1 VEPDKDRVTDRV
13 GLALGVGPLPDRS
26 VSRTGTGFHT
36 RSMVKVEDG
45 CDAGCS
51 YCIVPLVRGE
61 PHPSSF
67 ESVVSEVRTLV
78 DAGTVEVVLT
88 GVNIGRYGD
97 SGRDL
102 ADLVRAV
109 ADTGVPR
116 LRLSSIEPQDL
127 DARLIE
133 TLASLEAFCPHL
145 HVPLQSGSDR
155 VLTAMCRSYDAD
167 AFRRTIVFRF
177 SSRRGTAA
185 AEMTGVVPLDL
196 RRSRATELRGLG
208 DRLRLAYM
216 ESRLGEHA
224 DVLIERAAEDRGEGT
239 TRDYLK
245 VTVARSGLAIGA
257 VEDVVL
263 RSVDG
268 SRMSAA

>member
-1 VEPDKDRVTDRV
+1 V
-13 GLALGVGPLPDRS
+13 
-26 VSRTGTGFHT
+26 
-36 RSMVKVEDG
+36 
-45 CDAGCS
+45 
-51 YCIVPLVRGE
+51 
-61 PHPSSF
+61 
-67 ESVVSEVRTLV
+67 
-78 DAGTVEVVLT
+78 
-88 GVNIGRYGD
+88 
-97 SGRDL
+97 
-102 ADLVRAV
+102 
-109 ADTGVPR
+109 
-116 LRLSSIEPQDL
+116 
-127 DARLIE
+127 
-133 TLASLEAFCPHL
+133 
-145 HVPLQSGSDR
+145 
-155 VLTAMCRSYDAD
+155 
-167 AFRRTIVFRF
+167 
-177 SSRRGTAA
+177 
-185 AEMTGVVPLDL
+185 DL